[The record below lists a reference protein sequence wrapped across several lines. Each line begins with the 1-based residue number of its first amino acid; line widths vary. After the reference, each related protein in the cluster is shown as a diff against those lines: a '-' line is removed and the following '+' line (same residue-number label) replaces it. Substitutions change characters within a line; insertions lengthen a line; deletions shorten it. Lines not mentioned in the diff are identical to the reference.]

1 MGPRSPF
8 ESRQTHSILVLG
20 LYFASCLCVYGAHQ
34 RLPWGTPRVGSWE
47 QILVNGFRGGS
58 GFRILFAAFIEP
70 LAPIALTTSS
80 MSKRQ
85 GIFEM
90 NWSRLKPRAQ
100 NKKPQHDTTLYTSV
114 ESQLTFFQTCP
125 EENLLRPCESAIT
138 APINVVWMG
147 AWLNDQLPETA

>member
-114 ESQLTFFQTCP
+114 GVAANVLTNMSRRKPASTMRIC
-125 EENLLRPCESAIT
+125 NHCT
-138 APINVVWMG
+138 
-147 AWLNDQLPETA
+147 DQCGVDGSLA